1 MKKKKVNSIKH
12 EEKYV
17 EFLKKR
23 LKSKNFK
30 ANVSSEEFEKTK
42 AKYDKA
48 KLKVNMM
55 KQGFLKQLVSRSL
68 KIEYIKLKINGK
80 MAVSHSGNCRRL

>member
-1 MKKKKVNSIKH
+1 MGKNKKIDLIGQ

-23 LKSKNFK
+23 LDSKNFK
-30 ANVSSEEFEKTK
+30 DNVSSEEFEKTK

-48 KLKVNMM
+48 KLKL
-55 KQGFLKQLVSRSL
+55 KFLIKDGL
-68 KIEYIKLKINGK
+68 K
-80 MAVSHSGNCRRL
+80 